1 MPQKLEVI
9 ISITDIIVTSKLPV
23 TQPMLYAFCY
33 GRAPVGPI
41 VDRIKG
47 LAQVI

>member
-1 MPQKLEVI
+1 MNP
-9 ISITDIIVTSKLPV
+9 PV
-23 TQPMLYAFCY
+23 WPTGGPTLYILVSSDTRQTTCY